1 MNKVLNAFFAFC
13 LALPATAQVNQ
24 YTNTND
30 IDPEAKTLLTQV
42 RNKYDAYKTLEVDF
56 SMDIQLADQP
66 VEAQK
71 GTLVRQGEKYFMSLG
86 DIDVLC
92 NGEAIWF
99 ILKNNREVQIN
110 PMPDPAEQGSM
121 ILSPD
126 AMFNF
131 YDNGSFVY
139 ALTNEIMENGK
150 RVQQIEFKPLDKNA
164 EYAKL
169 RLSVNKTNKDIISV
183 FALGKDGSRYTLKVN
198 RFSPD
203 KPLAA
208 DTFVFKPAK
217 YEGFHI
223 EDLR

>member
-1 MNKVLNAFFAFC
+1 MLAEKTIKKEVGVLYIEPKRVKEYWP
-13 LALPATAQVNQ
+13 LAEFMVKEGLQ
-24 YTNTND
+24 YD
-30 IDPEAKTLLTQV
+30 
-42 RNKYDAYKTLEVDF
+42 
-56 SMDIQLADQP
+56 
-66 VEAQK
+66 
-71 GTLVRQGEKYFMSLG
+71 G
-86 DIDVLC
+86 
-92 NGEAIWF
+92 
-99 ILKNNREVQIN
+99 N
-110 PMPDPAEQGSM
+110 PMSVLEMKKRIESGEYQLFIMFGS
-121 ILSPD
+121 
-126 AMFNF
+126 
-131 YDNGSFVY
+131 
-139 ALTNEIMENGK
+139 
-150 RVQQIEFKPLDKNA
+150 DKNA